1 MKRYIQSS
9 AVEDEGY
16 YLVTAYYDNRYR
28 GRADDFSSDDFEE
41 IVDKAHE
48 YCSDG
53 YYIEVENM
61 GTGDGKRYDP
71 NEWMDIVERS
81 GEVPYSIYNLPD

>member
-1 MKRYIQSS
+1 MRKRH
-9 AVEDEGY
+9 DKDY
-16 YLVTAYYDNRYR
+16 YLVTAYYDDRYR

-81 GEVPYSIYNLPD
+81 GEVPYSIYNLCDG

>member
-9 AVEDEGY
+9 VVEDEGY
-16 YLVTAYYDNRYR
+16 YLVTAYYDNKYR

-81 GEVPYSIYNLPD
+81 GEVPYSIYNLSD